1 MLNINIRNMKFTIF
15 QTLVLGFLVAGIA
28 QAQTT
33 TNDTIF
39 LNLEQAQEY
48 ALQSNANAR
57 NSALDLEI
65 AKKKIWETTAIG
77 LPQINA
83 QANYQHIFKV
93 PEMSFG
99 GITYLATGL
108 PGGTVITSDD
118 INNGNVYLGYAA
130 MDPIKLGVK
139 DNVTVDF
146 TLTQLLFSGEYIV
159 GLQASKVFYL
169 MSEQNKEKT
178 ELNLKESV
186 ANSYAMAL
194 VLEQTR
200 VVLAQ
205 SLQNTKKTLGDM
217 RKMYEQGL
225 IENTDVDQIEM
236 VSLTLSNG
244 LSSLDRQIDATY
256 DLLKFQ
262 LGMPFDEK
270 LVLTD
275 NLENM
280 ATDISL
286 EDIISNQFD
295 ISQNLDYQILE
306 TNEVIGD
313 LNLKRE
319 MSTYLPNLAAVYL
332 HNEKL
337 NKPDFDFSP
346 RDVVQVTMNVP
357 IFSSFQRHVK
367 VQQRRLELQK
377 ITNTK
382 NDVANGLQLQ
392 YINTKNELTTAYEKY
407 LNDRKN
413 IELTKRIYDKTLIK
427 FNEGLA
433 SSRDITDNLNQ
444 YLTAQSNMYNS
455 ILTLISAKN
464 KLQKLNNT
472 L

>member
-1 MLNINIRNMKFTIF
+1 MKFIF
-15 QTLVLGFLVAGIA
+15 IQNLVLGLLLAGFVQA
-28 QAQTT
+28 QAP
-33 TNDTIF
+33 TNDTVF
-39 LNLEQAQEY
+39 LNLAEAQQY
-48 ALQSNANAR
+48 ALKNNIGTR

-108 PGGTVITSDD
+108 PSGTVITSDD
-118 INNGNVYLGYAA
+118 INNGNVYMGYKAL
-130 MDPIKLGVK
+130 DPIKLGVK

-146 TLTQLLFSGEYIV
+146 TVSQLLFSGEYIV

-178 ELNLKESV
+178 ELNLKEAI

-194 VLEQTR
+194 VFEQTR
-200 VVLAQ
+200 SVLQQ
-205 SLQNTKKTLGDM
+205 SLINTQKTLNDM
-217 RKMYEQGL
+217 KAMYAQGL
-225 IENTDVDQIEM
+225 IENTDVDQIEL
-236 VSLTLSNG
+236 VSLTLANG

-256 DLLKFQ
+256 DLLKYQ
-262 LGMPFDEK
+262 LGMPFNEK

-280 ATDISL
+280 ATSIQL
-286 EDIISNQFD
+286 EDIMSNEFD
-295 ISQNLDYQILE
+295 ISKNLDYQILE
-306 TNEVIGD
+306 NNEVIGD

-319 MSTYLPNLAAVYL
+319 MSTYLPNIAAVYL

-337 NKPDFDFSP
+337 FKPDLDFSP
-346 RDVVQVTMNVP
+346 RDIIQISMNVP

-367 VQQRRLELQK
+367 VQQRRIELQK
-377 ITNTK
+377 IVNTK

-407 LNDRKN
+407 NNDRKN

-444 YLTAQSNMYNS
+444 YLTSQSNMYNS
-455 ILTLISAKN
+455 ILAVISAKN